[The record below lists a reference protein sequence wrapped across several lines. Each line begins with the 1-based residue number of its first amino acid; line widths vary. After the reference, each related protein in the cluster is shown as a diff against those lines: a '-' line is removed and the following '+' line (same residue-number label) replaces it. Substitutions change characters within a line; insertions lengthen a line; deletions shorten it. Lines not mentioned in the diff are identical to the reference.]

1 MRHLLA
7 IGFSIAMLATPALA
21 QDVMANP
28 AINPETFAQL
38 QGKIAELEK
47 RLAGAK
53 EFVDKRKPE
62 LLQLKDKID
71 NADADTQKVIDDLNA
86 LVNEFKTGSEIQL
99 AVEKSMQDVRGYI
112 DKFRAGSAAQQA
124 AAASLTET
132 LATMEKADARRNDQ
146 VGKALTEIRRLEAM
160 KGDLIAF
167 RIAGAFAEMGALYD
181 EMIDEFGTAIDA
193 TKAVSDALQSAT
205 TLPTP

>member
-1 MRHLLA
+1 MRYLLA

-53 EFVDKRKPE
+53 EFVEKRKPE

>member
-1 MRHLLA
+1 MRYLLA